1 MRRNSEHRL
10 YCTGFRTGCFLLI
23 LAGLVYAEFNN
34 PSPTTTLNATRGLTQ
49 TASGEA
55 MGAGRLTFSLYG
67 SWYQQKNA
75 ITNAPNVD
83 AGIYTG
89 NVSFSF
95 GVNPFID
102 VFATINGFT
111 SQNYDTPSGNGLGA
125 INCGIQGTL
134 PFPDTIPV
142 RLGLQV
148 AIIGGTSANQIN
160 GNNADGY
167 NYFETRNNYDFVGK
181 AVQSLVFGTEGLA
194 LKFHFNEG
202 LVASIE
208 KDKGL
213 IMLLAGGIQANFHPV
228 FTMGVEM
235 NSRTYTKHISLLYD
249 PLWVTPS
256 VYLRTPWYFN
266 VLLGGD
272 IALSKQRAAP
282 EAMRA
287 LERFRIFGGMVFSF
301 DLLAGKRAQTLE
313 KQKKEE
319 AEKAHLKSRADSLAK
334 KEFLL
339 KASADSLA
347 RKARED
353 SVAAA
358 LQNQLQ
364 RQRAD
369 SLSRVADAL
378 TQKSRQDSI
387 ALAESKR
394 QVELE
399 RSKRSDAEKQ
409 LLSTGLL
416 LLDAVYF
423 ATGKTG
429 ISINSKPYLNIIG
442 RMLAKYPKL
451 MLEVGGH
458 TDNVGGVESNV
469 RLSQLRAESVR
480 TYLLSVAPELS
491 GKLSSIGYG
500 MSQPKADN
508 NSAEGR
514 QINRRVE
521 LKVLNKEVLREYNP

>member
-1 MRRNSEHRL
+1 MHRNSEYRS
-10 YCTGFRTGCFLLI
+10 YGTGFRTGCFLFI
-23 LAGLVYAEFNN
+23 CAGFVYAEFNN
-34 PSPTTTLNATRGLTQ
+34 PSPTTTLNATRGLIQ
-49 TASGEA
+49 TASGET

-75 ITNAPNVD
+75 ITNAPDVD

-102 VFATINGFT
+102 VFAAINGFT
-111 SQNYDTPSGNGLGA
+111 SQNYDNPTGYGLGA
-125 INCGIQGTL
+125 VNCGIQGTL
-134 PFPDTIPV
+134 PFPDTVPI

-160 GNNADGY
+160 GNNVDGY

-208 KDKGL
+208 KDRGL
-213 IMLLAGGIQANFHPV
+213 IMLLAAGIQANFHPV

-235 NSRTYTKHISLLYD
+235 NSRTYTKHISLFYD

-256 VYLRTPWYFN
+256 MYLRTPWYFN
-266 VLLGGD
+266 VLMGGD
-272 IALSKQRAAP
+272 IALSKERAAP
-282 EAMRA
+282 EAVRA
-287 LERFRIFGGMVFSF
+287 LERFRIFGGMVFTF
-301 DLLAGKRAQTLE
+301 DLLAGKRTQTLE
-313 KQKKEE
+313 KQKKDE
-319 AEKAHLKSRADSLAK
+319 AEKAHLKATADSLAK
-334 KEFLL
+334 KGLLL
-339 KASADSLA
+339 KASTDSLA
-347 RKARED
+347 RKVRED

-358 LQNQLQ
+358 LQ

-369 SLSRVADAL
+369 SLSRVADSLAK
-378 TQKSRQDSI
+378 KSLRDSM

-399 RSKRSDAEKQ
+399 RSRRSDAEKQ

-423 ATGKTG
+423 STGKTA

-451 MLEVGGH
+451 MLEVCGH
-458 TDNVGGVESNV
+458 TDNVGGVESNM

-480 TYLLSVAPELS
+480 NYLLSVAPELS
-491 GKLSSIGYG
+491 GKLSAMGYG

-521 LKVLNKEVLREYNP
+521 LKVLNKEILREYNP